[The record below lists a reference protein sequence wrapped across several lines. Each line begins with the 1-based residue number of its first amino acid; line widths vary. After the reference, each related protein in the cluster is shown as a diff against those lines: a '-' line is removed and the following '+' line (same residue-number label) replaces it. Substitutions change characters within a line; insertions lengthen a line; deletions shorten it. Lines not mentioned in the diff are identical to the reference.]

1 MIVGVTGQARS
12 GKDTLAAYLSDN
24 HNFVRIGL
32 ADPLKRICKDV
43 FDFNDAQLWGDE
55 RDLPDRRYLRGEKV
69 TGAVLSSKYPE
80 IPAGSEVV
88 QRIYLTPR
96 FALQLLGTEW
106 GRTCYNDVWIEYG
119 IRVAKELLSNPKLGY
134 VPSRGL
140 FTAEDPDDV
149 WPPTTGVVFSDLR
162 FKNEFEAVRKAG
174 GLLVRVKR
182 EDCYGD
188 VGIEN
193 HPSEAEQK
201 TVPDSYFDLVLENP
215 DGLENYYKMIRE
227 VLIPRLK

>member
-24 HNFVRIGL
+24 LSFVRIGL

-43 FDFNDAQLWGDE
+43 FDFSDEQLWGQE
-55 RDLPDRRYLRGEKV
+55 RDGSDHRYPRGERV
-69 TGAVLSSKYPE
+69 TGAVLSSKDPE

-88 QRIYLTPR
+88 QRLYLTPR

-106 GRTCYNDVWIEYG
+106 GRTCYNDVWIDYG
-119 IRVAKELLSNPKLGY
+119 LRVAKTLLSHPY
-134 VPSRGL
+134 ARYAPAEGL
-140 FTAEDPDDV
+140 SYGASNK
-149 WPPTTGVVFSDLR
+149 PTPGVVFSDLR

-174 GLLVRVKR
+174 GILVRVKR

-201 TVPDSYFDLVLENP
+201 TVDDSYFDLVLQNP
-215 DGLENYYKMIRE
+215 EGLENYYALIRE
-227 VLIPRLK
+227 VLLPRLK